1 MSIQWEYHLWECTVP
16 LAARF
21 HIDLATSSH
30 PQSTE
35 AGPPLQLFAG
45 TLLPSPTAAWILL
58 AEPLLANCVEH
69 DMYFFAII
77 YLLENMFIK

>member
-1 MSIQWEYHLWECTVP
+1 MSIQWGYHLWECTVP
-16 LAARF
+16 LVARF

-30 PQSTE
+30 PQSTV

-58 AEPLLANCVEH
+58 AEPLSANCEFKH
-69 DMYFFAII
+69 RMIFGFFLNEI
-77 YLLENMFIK
+77 LT

>member
-69 DMYFFAII
+69 DMYFFAMI
-77 YLLENMFIK
+77 YLYKATN